1 MKLFG
6 KLFEQNPLVDPQYQ
20 VDDKTLLL
28 LIELRERGI
37 VSYQDAMAADAEGDA
52 PLTHAR
58 GMVARGLIGESE
70 KNEDFSLLPG
80 GRDVLR
86 AYHLLPAEFDPQR
99 NYGR

>member
-1 MKLFG
+1 MKLFN
-6 KLFEQNPLVDPQYQ
+6 KLFEKTPVVDPQYQ

-28 LIELRERGI
+28 LIELREGP

-70 KNEDFSLLPG
+70 RHQDFSLITG

-86 AYHLLPAEFDPQR
+86 AYRLLPAEYDPQR
-99 NYGR
+99 NYGN